1 MPWDIICLQEVFRD
15 TDKLGCGANYVFF
28 FVPKMLGALR
38 APATTA
44 NAVSGE
50 SKWVDIEVNIN
61 NLPHKRLPLE
71 QFTATL
77 EEVDTSLGKFP
88 KHKGADGARRECEA
102 GRKQRPSS

>member
-1 MPWDIICLQEVFRD
+1 MQEVFRD
-15 TDKLGCGANYVFF
+15 TDKLDCGEKCVFF

-38 APATTA
+38 APATVPRKDVATTA
-44 NAVSGE
+44 NAEGGE
-50 SKWVDIEVNIN
+50 SKWVDIEVIIN

-88 KHKGADGARRECEA
+88 KHKVLTGLE
-102 GRKQRPSS
+102 RPSS